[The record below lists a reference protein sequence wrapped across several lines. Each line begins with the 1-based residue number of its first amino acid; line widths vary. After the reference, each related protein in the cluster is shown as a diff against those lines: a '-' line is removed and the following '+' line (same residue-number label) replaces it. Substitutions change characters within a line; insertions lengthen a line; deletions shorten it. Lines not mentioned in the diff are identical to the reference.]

1 MDMLQQLRRLNTET
15 ANLDELVALETF
27 AMQLKGGYERRQV
40 PVPDWLDQALKTLE
54 LEIVAK
60 TRAAL
65 ELKLREARAKQAN
78 LRTREERREMAN
90 QEVEML
96 EKALGLAKADAAKT
110 VKTE

>member
-1 MDMLQQLRRLNTET
+1 MDMLHQLRRLNTET
-15 ANLDELVALETF
+15 STLDELMALETF
-27 AMQLKGGYERRQV
+27 AITLSERYTIRQV
-40 PVPDWLDQALKTLE
+40 PTPDWLDQALKTLE

-96 EKALGLAKADAAKT
+96 EKALGLAK
-110 VKTE
+110 TETPTA